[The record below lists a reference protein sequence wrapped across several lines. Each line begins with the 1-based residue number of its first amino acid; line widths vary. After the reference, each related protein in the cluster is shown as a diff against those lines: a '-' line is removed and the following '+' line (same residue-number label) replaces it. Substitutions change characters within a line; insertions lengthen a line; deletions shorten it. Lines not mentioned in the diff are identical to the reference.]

1 MSLTV
6 HLASSRLRSADKA
19 SPARRAAH
27 WTFAAIKGAAEVVFT
42 LAAPVLILGAIV
54 AFRTWMW
61 WPQGQ

>member
-6 HLASSRLRSADKA
+6 HLASTRLQSAGKTSSA
-19 SPARRAAH
+19 LQAAH
-27 WTFAAIKGAAEVVFT
+27 WAFAAIKCAAEVVFT
-42 LAAPVLILGAIV
+42 LAAPVLILGAII